1 MNLIL
6 GSPLRRALFWAHLC
20 CGVLAGL
27 FILSMSATGVLL
39 TYEHQVVAAAEQRN
53 HVAPKPG
60 QARLSADVLAEAAR
74 GASAAGGENGRLSL
88 VFDAD
93 STAPVAVSA
102 GRGTAAL
109 LDPYTGANI
118 NDAAVGSRS
127 FFRAVENWHRW
138 LGGNARSLR
147 ANAQDYANLLFL
159 FLTLSGL
166 YLWLPAVWRWR
177 SVRGLLLFQRRYINA
192 KVRDFNWHHVFGAWM
207 LIPLFLIA
215 LSGVVMSFPWAN
227 NLVYAAF
234 GEQAPQRGGGP
245 GAAGGAAGP
254 SGQRPERE
262 RSQARQE
269 GGSASAQ
276 SGGPAAR
283 ASLQQLFDSTAANSG
298 NWQRITLPLAGRS
311 EHVEATVE
319 LKSEERRPP
328 RRTVVLNRTDASIVE
343 VKGAAGA
350 AVPSRGQQARTW
362 LRFVHTGEQYGIVGQ
377 TIAGLASLAACFL
390 VYTGLALAW
399 RRLIVPLYR
408 RRVA

>member
-1 MNLIL
+1 MSSIL
-6 GSPLRRALFWAHLC
+6 GSPLRRVLFWAHLC
-20 CGVLAGL
+20 CGVLAGV
-27 FILSMSATGVLL
+27 FILSMSVTGVLL
-39 TYEHQVVAAAEQRN
+39 AYEHQIVAAAEQRN
-53 HVAPKPG
+53 HVVPQPG
-60 QARLSADVLAEAAR
+60 QARLSADALAEAAR
-74 GASAAGGENGRLSL
+74 TAAAAGGENGRLSL

-93 STAPVAVSA
+93 PTAPISVST
-102 GRGTAAL
+102 GRGNAAL
-109 LDPYTGANI
+109 LDPYTGAAI
-118 NDAAVGSRS
+118 TDAADDSRS
-127 FFRAVENWHRW
+127 FFRTVENWHRW

-159 FLTLSGL
+159 FITMSGL

-177 SVRGLLLFQRRYINA
+177 SVRGLLLFQRKYINA

-234 GEQAPQRGGGP
+234 GEQAPQRGAGP
-245 GAAGGAAGP
+245 GPAGRTAPPAGLAP
-254 SGQRPERE
+254 
-262 RSQARQE
+262 
-269 GGSASAQ
+269 AQ
-276 SGGPAAR
+276 SSPPPAR
-283 ASLQQLFDSTAANSG
+283 ASLQQLLDATSARID

-311 EHVEATVE
+311 EHVDVTVE

-328 RRTVVLNRTDASIVE
+328 RTTVVLNRSDAGVVE
-343 VKGAAGA
+343 VKSAAGPA
-350 AVPSRGQQARTW
+350 ASPSRGQQARTW
-362 LRFVHTGEQYGIVGQ
+362 MRFVHTGEQYGIAGQ

-408 RRVA
+408 PRAD